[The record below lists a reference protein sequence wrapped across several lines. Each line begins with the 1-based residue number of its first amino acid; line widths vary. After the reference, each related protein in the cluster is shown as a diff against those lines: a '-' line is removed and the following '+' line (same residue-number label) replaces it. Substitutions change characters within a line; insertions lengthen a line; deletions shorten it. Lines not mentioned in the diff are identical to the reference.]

1 MNLKTTVVLLSL
13 SLSALATA
21 VAADV
26 PEYGRGYDVYTT
38 SSSAVLRGKTVFL
51 TWPAGANRPE
61 RYLVAVDVADA
72 ATPKL
77 LDKLALDGTT
87 VYLIDQSFGL
97 RLVDISRPERPVQIG
112 NGLEL

>member
-1 MNLKTTVVLLSL
+1 MKSRKFLILLRLSL
-13 SLSALATA
+13 AAVSAAVTA
-21 VAADV
+21 GV

-38 SSSAVLRGKTVFL
+38 SSSAVLSGKTVFL